1 MTRALPL
8 LVALLLA
15 ACGGGGPRPDP
26 FVYAGAG
33 GAPMAAE
40 LHMPP
45 GTERVPLVIVS
56 HGVQGKRDQELQAYV
71 DALKGAGAAVI
82 VLDHYGP
89 RSIDPSQPPGSRA
102 WFTALDFALDA
113 YGALDKAAENPRLD
127 TRRAGLVGFGE
138 GGGGGAILAAHAWSQ
153 ARRPPNAARFLAFAA
168 VQPECSYRVGNR
180 ETGRR
185 PIRIIVGDRDNV
197 TGKPACDDLA
207 SYLRAAGGDVTV
219 STYQNARHDFSDPPG
234 AVRANPQGENIT
246 RCVWQQ
252 GPDGLWRERASGVSG
267 ASLFRIGANE
277 QTIAAYLRS
286 REGCR
291 TLGTETQG
299 DAALRGR
306 AVGEVAGHMQQHVI
320 SVRPR

>member
-1 MTRALPL
+1 MRALPL
-8 LVALLLA
+8 FLALLLA

-26 FVYAGAG
+26 FTFTGAG
-33 GAPMAAE
+33 GQPMIAD

-45 GTERVPLVIVS
+45 GTERVPVVILS
-56 HGVQGKRDQELQAYV
+56 HDNRGKRDAALQAYV

-89 RSIDPSQPPGSRA
+89 RSIDASQPASQRA

-113 YGALDKAAENPRLD
+113 FGALDKAAENPRID
-127 TRRAGLVGFGE
+127 MRRAGLVGIGQ
-138 GGGGGAILAAHAWSQ
+138 GGGGGSLLAMHQWLLQ
-153 ARRPPNAARFLAFAA
+153 TRPAGSARFLAAAA

-180 ETGRR
+180 DTGRR

-197 TGKPACDDLA
+197 TGKPACDDLG

-219 STYQNARHDFSDPPG
+219 STYQNARHGFSDPPG
-234 AVRANPQGENIT
+234 AAVANPQGDNIT

-252 GPDGLWRERASGVSG
+252 GPDGLWRERSSGVSG

-277 QTIAAYLRS
+277 QSLAAYQRS
-286 REGCR
+286 WDGCR
-291 TLGTETQG
+291 TAGTETQG

-306 AVGEVAGHMQQHVI
+306 AVGEATGFMQQHVI

>member
-1 MTRALPL
+1 MRRALPL
-8 LVALLLA
+8 VLALLLA
-15 ACGGGGPRPDP
+15 SCGGGGPRPDP
-26 FVYAGAG
+26 FIYVGAG
-33 GAPMAAE
+33 GAPMSAE

-45 GTERVPLVIVS
+45 GTERVPVVVVS
-56 HGVQGKRDQELQAYV
+56 HSVRGKQDEVLQAYV

-102 WFTALDFALDA
+102 WFTALDFAFDA
-113 YGALDKAAENPRLD
+113 YGALDKAAENPRID

-277 QTIAAYLRS
+277 QSIAAYLQS
-286 REGCR
+286 RAACR

-299 DAALRGR
+299 DTALRGR

-320 SVRPR
+320 SVRAR

>member
-1 MTRALPL
+1 MRALPVL
-8 LVALLLA
+8 FALLLA

-26 FVYAGAG
+26 FTFTGAG
-33 GAPMAAE
+33 GQPMIAD

-45 GTERVPLVIVS
+45 GTERVPVVILS
-56 HGVQGKRDQELQAYV
+56 HDVRGKRDAQLQAYV

-89 RSIDPSQPPGSRA
+89 RSIDPSQPSGQRA
-102 WFTALDFALDA
+102 WFTSLDFALDA
-113 YGALDKAAENPRLD
+113 FGALDKASENPRID
-127 TRRAGLVGFGE
+127 VRRAGLVGFGE
-138 GGGGGAILAAHAWSQ
+138 GGGGGSLLAVHQWLLQ
-153 ARRPPNAARFLAFAA
+153 TRPANSARFLAVAA
-168 VQPECSYRVGNR
+168 VQPECSYRVANR
-180 ETGRR
+180 DTGRR
-185 PIRIIVGDRDNV
+185 PIRIIVGDRDNR

-207 SYLRAAGGDVTV
+207 SFLRAAGGDVTV
-219 STYQNARHDFSDPPG
+219 STYQNARHGFDDPPG
-234 AVRANPQGENIT
+234 AVRADPQGENIT

-267 ASLFRIGANE
+267 ASLFRIGASE
-277 QTIAAYLRS
+277 PTVAAYVRS
-286 REGCR
+286 REACR

-320 SVRPR
+320 SARVR

>member
-1 MTRALPL
+1 MRALPVL
-8 LVALLLA
+8 FALLLA

-26 FVYAGAG
+26 FTFTGAG
-33 GAPMAAE
+33 GQPMIAD
-40 LHMPP
+40 LHLPP
-45 GTERVPLVIVS
+45 GTERVPVVILS
-56 HGVQGKRDQELQAYV
+56 HDNRGKRDAQLQAYV

-89 RSIDPSQPPGSRA
+89 RSIDPSQPPGQRA

-113 YGALDKAAENPRLD
+113 FGALDKAGENPRID
-127 TRRAGLVGFGE
+127 TRRAGLVGFGV
-138 GGGGGAILAAHAWSQ
+138 GGGGGSLLAAHQWLLQ
-153 ARRPPNAARFLAFAA
+153 TRPANTPRFLAVAA

-180 ETGRR
+180 DTWRR

-197 TGKPACDDLA
+197 TGKPACDDLG

-219 STYQNARHDFSDPPG
+219 STYQNARHGFDGAPG
-234 AVRANPQGENIT
+234 AVVANPQGDNIT

-277 QTIAAYLRS
+277 ASLAAFQRS
-286 REGCR
+286 WDGCR
-291 TLGTETQG
+291 TAGTETQG
-299 DAALRGR
+299 DAALRMR
-306 AVGEVAGHMQQHVI
+306 AVGEVTGHMQQHVI

>member
-1 MTRALPL
+1 MRLLPL
-8 LVALLLA
+8 MLVLLLA
-15 ACGGGGPRPDP
+15 ACGGGPRPDP
-26 FVYAGAG
+26 LLYTGANNQ
-33 GAPMAAE
+33 PMSGE
-40 LHMPP
+40 LHLPE
-45 GTERVPLVIVS
+45 GTERVPVVILS
-56 HGVQGKRDQELQAYV
+56 HDVRGKRDAHLQDYV
-71 DALKGAGAAVI
+71 AALKGMGAAVL

-89 RSIDPSQPPGSRA
+89 RSVDVSRPAPERA
-102 WFTALDFALDA
+102 WLTTLDFARDA
-113 YGALDKAAENPRLD
+113 YGALDAVAEHPRID
-127 TRRAGLVGFGE
+127 RRRAGLVGFGE
-138 GGGGGAILAAHAWSQ
+138 GGGGGALLAAHAWSQ
-153 ARRPPNAARFLAFAA
+153 QGRPANAARFLAFAA
-168 VQPECSYRVGNR
+168 VAPDCAYRVGNR

>member
-1 MTRALPL
+1 MRGLPL
-8 LVALLLA
+8 LLALMLA

-26 FVYAGAG
+26 FTYTGAG
-33 GAPMAAE
+33 GQPMVAD

-45 GTERVPLVIVS
+45 GTERVPLVILS
-56 HGVQGKRDQELQAYV
+56 HDTRGRRDALQPYV

-89 RSIDPSQPPGSRA
+89 RSIDPSQPASQRA

-113 YGALDKAAENPRLD
+113 YGALDKAAENPRID
-127 TRRAGLVGFGE
+127 TRRAGLVGIGR
-138 GGGGGAILAAHAWSQ
+138 GGGGGSLLAMHQWVLQ
-153 ARRPPNAARFLAFAA
+153 TRRADAARFLAAAA

-180 ETGRR
+180 DTGRR
-185 PIRIIVGDRDNV
+185 PIRIIVGDRDTV

-207 SYLRAAGGDVTV
+207 AFLRAAGGDVTV
-219 STYQNARHDFSDPPG
+219 STYQNARHGFSDPPG
-234 AVRANPQGENIT
+234 AVVSDPQGDNIT

-277 QTIAAYLRS
+277 QSLAAYQRS
-286 REGCR
+286 WDGCR
-291 TLGTETQG
+291 TAGTETQG
-299 DAALRGR
+299 DAGLRGR

-320 SVRPR
+320 RARSR

>member
-1 MTRALPL
+1 MRLLPIAL
-8 LVALLLA
+8 VLLLA

-26 FVYAGAG
+26 FTYTGAG
-33 GAPMAAE
+33 NQPMGAE
-40 LHMPP
+40 LHLPP
-45 GTERVPLVIVS
+45 GTERVPVVVLS
-56 HGVQGKRDQELQAYV
+56 HDVRGKRDAHLSDYV
-71 DALKGAGAAVI
+71 NALKGMGAAVI

-89 RSIDPSQPPGSRA
+89 RSIDPSGPPAGRA

-113 YGALDKAAENPRLD
+113 YGALDAAAAHPRID
-127 TRRAGLVGFGE
+127 ARRAGLVGFGE
-138 GGGGGAILAAHAWSQ
+138 GGGGGALLAAHAWSQ
-153 ARRPPNAARFLAFAA
+153 QGRPANAARFLAFAA
-168 VQPECSYRVGNR
+168 VAPDCAYRVGNR

-185 PIRIIVGDRDNV
+185 PIRIIVGDRDNR
-197 TGKPACDDLA
+197 TGKPACDDLGA
-207 SYLRAAGGDVTV
+207 FLRAAGGDVTV
-219 STYQNARHDFSDPPG
+219 STYRNARHGFDDPAGP
-234 AVRANPQGENIT
+234 VRADPQGENIT

-277 QTIAAYLRS
+277 QTVAAYARS
-286 REGCR
+286 REACR